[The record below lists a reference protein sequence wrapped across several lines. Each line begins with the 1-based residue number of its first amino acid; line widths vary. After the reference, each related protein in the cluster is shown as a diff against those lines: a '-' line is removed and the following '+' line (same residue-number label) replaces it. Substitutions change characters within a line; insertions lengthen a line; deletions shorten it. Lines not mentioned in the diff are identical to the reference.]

1 MSGTKAFTFEIKR
14 NGRKPQVVNVVIDE
28 ESRQFLFGP
37 DVSEQWIVQQLPR
50 LIMDAKFKPKRKA
63 AA

>member
-1 MSGTKAFTFEIKR
+1 MSGMPAFTFEINR

-28 ESRQFLFGP
+28 ETRQFLFGP
-37 DVSEQWIVQQLPR
+37 DVSEKSIVQQLPR
-50 LIMDAKFKPKRKA
+50 LIMDAKFKPRRKA